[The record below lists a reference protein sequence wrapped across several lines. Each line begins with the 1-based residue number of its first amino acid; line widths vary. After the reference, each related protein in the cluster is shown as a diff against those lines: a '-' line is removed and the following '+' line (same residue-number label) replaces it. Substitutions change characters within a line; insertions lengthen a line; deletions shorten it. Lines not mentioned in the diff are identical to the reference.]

1 MLVNRVGDLGLV
13 LGLCAIFLTFKSL
26 DYAVVFGLSPCA
38 IGHQFSFLWFNSID
52 RLTFITLFLF
62 IGVLGKSAQLGLHT

>member
-13 LGLCAIFLTFKSL
+13 LGLCGIFLTFKSL
-26 DYAVVFGLSPCA
+26 DYSVVFALSPCA
-38 IGHQFSFLWFNSID
+38 IGNNFSFLCFDNID

-62 IGVLGKSAQLGLHT
+62 IGVLGKSAQLGLHA

>member
-26 DYAVVFGLSPCA
+26 DYVVVFGLSPCA
-38 IGHQFSFLWFNSID
+38 IDSQFSFLWFNAVD

-62 IGVLGKSAQLGLHT
+62 VGVLGKSAQLGLHT

>member
-38 IGHQFSFLWFNSID
+38 IGSQFSFL
-52 RLTFITLFLF
+52 
-62 IGVLGKSAQLGLHT
+62 